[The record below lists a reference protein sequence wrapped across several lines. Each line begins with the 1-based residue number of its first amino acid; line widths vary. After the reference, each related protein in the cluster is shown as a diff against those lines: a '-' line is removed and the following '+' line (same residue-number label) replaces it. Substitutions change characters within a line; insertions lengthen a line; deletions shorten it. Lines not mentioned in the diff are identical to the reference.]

1 VEVSVQ
7 PRLVTAQVVAQAL
20 SCSVSW
26 VYEAAQRGIIPS
38 YHVGNRLVR
47 FDIDEVI
54 EASRQ
59 AVSDGQA

>member
-1 VEVSVQ
+1 
-7 PRLVTAQVVAQAL
+7 LVTAQVVAQAL

-26 VYEAAQRGIIPS
+26 IYEAAQRGLIPS

-54 EASRQ
+54 AASRGV
-59 AVSDGQA
+59 AS

>member
-1 VEVSVQ
+1 MEVAVQ

-26 VYEAAQRGIIPS
+26 IYEAAQRGLIPS

-54 EASRQ
+54 AASRGV
-59 AVSDGQA
+59 AS